1 MITMVNRLTL
11 VLSQA
16 NRFLAFA
23 RVILNH
29 ETDFFV
35 IVEPSVSGT
44 VNLSAFRLGGAGTAR
59 YLSSM
64 TTLRDPLY
72 AGYRYPAE
80 LISYAVWLYFRFPL
94 SLRMVE
100 EMLAARGISV
110 TYETIRQWGLKF
122 GREFANRIRRRA
134 PRRGDKWHLDEV
146 VITIAGK
153 KHWLWRAVDQEG
165 FVLDVLVQSRRNKKA
180 AKRLF
185 RKLLKK
191 QGRAPRVLI
200 TDKLKSYAAA
210 KREIMPGVEHRQHK
224 GLNNR
229 AENSHQ
235 PTRRRERIMKRF
247 KSPRQVQRFL
257 SSHDQIANVFSRRP
271 NQDTAI
277 KFRSA
282 RNQAFTAWDE
292 VTGVA
297 MAA

>member
-1 MITMVNRLTL
+1 
-11 VLSQA
+11 
-16 NRFLAFA
+16 
-23 RVILNH
+23 
-29 ETDFFV
+29 
-35 IVEPSVSGT
+35 
-44 VNLSAFRLGGAGTAR
+44 
-59 YLSSM
+59 M
-64 TTLRDPLY
+64 TTPQDPIY

-80 LISYAVWLYFRFPL
+80 LISCAVWLYFRFPL

-191 QGRAPRVLI
+191 QARAPRVLI
-200 TDKLKSYAAA
+200 TDKLKSYSAA

-247 KSPRQVQRFL
+247 KSPRQVQQFL
-257 SSHDQIANVFSRRP
+257 STHDQIANVFTRRL
-271 NQDTAI
+271 NQETAA
-277 KFRSA
+277 KFHSA
-282 RNQAFTAWDE
+282 RNQAFTNWAE
-292 VTGVA
+292 VTGVL